1 MKKDKITIGYNGSV
15 SVGGNVWMSQSE
27 IARLFEVYIPKI
39 NSNIRSIL
47 KSNVVM
53 ADFEHGAIQS
63 GNTLFPDY
71 YNLKMVTALAFRI
84 DSYKAHIFRDWI
96 IEKAQQED
104 NSLKTPIIIQCGD
117 SMFLS

>member
-1 MKKDKITIGYNGSV
+1 MKKDKVTIGYNGSV
-15 SVGGNVWMSQSE
+15 SVGGGNVWMQQYE
-27 IARLFEVYIPKI
+27 IARLFEVYTPKI

-53 ADFEHGAIQS
+53 ADFKHGATQA

-84 DSYKAHIFRDWI
+84 DSPKASIFRDWI
-96 IEKAQQED
+96 IEKV
-104 NSLKTPIIIQCGD
+104 L
-117 SMFLS
+117 L

>member
-1 MKKDKITIGYNGSV
+1 MKKDKVTIGYNSSV

-47 KSNVVM
+47 KSNIVM
-53 ADFEHGAIQS
+53 ADFKHGAIQS
-63 GNTLFPDY
+63 GNTLLPDY
-71 YNLKMVTALAFRI
+71 YNLKMITALAFRI
-84 DSYKAHIFRDWI
+84 DSPKASIFRNWI
-96 IEKAQQED
+96 IEKAQQKDYSE
-104 NSLKTPIIIQCGD
+104 KPPIIIQCGD